1 MLRKFKKK
9 IVGAVL
15 EIFEKALKVE
25 NLPKIT
31 LVVTVLKNPILGIVI
46 TKINKTFTATK
57 DKLSTHFGV
66 ISK

>member
-1 MLRKFKKK
+1 MCCESIKK

-31 LVVTVLKNPILGIVI
+31 LVVTVCENPILGIAI
-46 TKINKTFTATK
+46 TKINKTFMVTK
-57 DKLSTHFGV
+57 EKLNTHFGV

>member
-1 MLRKFKKK
+1 MCCESFKK

-31 LVVTVLKNPILGIVI
+31 LVVTVCKNAIFGIAI

-57 DKLSTHFGV
+57 GKLNTHFGV
-66 ISK
+66 ISQ

>member
-1 MLRKFKKK
+1 MCCESFKK

-31 LVVTVLKNPILGIVI
+31 LVSDRKKKSNSRDR
-46 TKINKTFTATK
+46 
-57 DKLSTHFGV
+57 DKENQQNFNGDER
-66 ISK
+66 

>member
-1 MLRKFKKK
+1 MCCESFKK

-15 EIFEKALKVE
+15 EILEKALKVE

-31 LVVTVLKNPILGIVI
+31 LVVTVGKNPILGIAI
-46 TKINKTFTATK
+46 TKINLTFTATK
-57 DKLSTHFGV
+57 DKLNTHFGV

>member
-1 MLRKFKKK
+1 MRCESFKK

-31 LVVTVLKNPILGIVI
+31 LVVTV
-46 TKINKTFTATK
+46 
-57 DKLSTHFGV
+57 
-66 ISK
+66 

>member
-1 MLRKFKKK
+1 MHCESFKK

-31 LVVTVLKNPILGIVI
+31 LVVTVWKNPVPRIAI

-57 DKLSTHFGV
+57 DKLNTHFGV